1 MYYGGDYNPE
11 QWPEE
16 VWLEDAR
23 LMREARVNLVS
34 VGIFS
39 WARIQPSEGV
49 FDFVWLDRVLDILHA
64 HGIGVCLATAT
75 ASPPPWL
82 GIRYPSALP
91 EDRDGSRFWHGSRQA
106 YAPTSPDYRRLA
118 GELVAAIAERYA
130 SHPAVQLW
138 HVNNEFGCHLPA
150 DYSDNAAR
158 GFRVWLAERYAG
170 IEDLNRAWGTA
181 FWSQRYGSFDE
192 IVPPRK
198 APYSLNPAGV
208 LDFKRFTSDALLDLY
223 LMEKGII
230 RDAGATQP
238 VTTNF
243 MGAFEPLDYH
253 RWAPHLDVISDDS
266 YPDPNDPD
274 AWRSAAF
281 TRDLIR
287 SLKPDTPWILMEQAS
302 NAVNWRPSNAPKA
315 PGEMSALSMQA
326 VARGADGVMFFQ
338 WRQSSAGSEK
348 FHSAM
353 LPHAGTGTRTWR
365 EVVGLGAALEELPPL
380 GRLRARVALVYDWEN
395 RWAIEQ
401 PDHPVTLD
409 YLAQIQRWHSALL
422 DLGVLVDVV
431 DAEADLGHYDT
442 VFAPLLYLLTEHA
455 AQGILSVLER
465 GGTVVTGPF
474 SDIVDEHDRFRAGGF
489 TTLLGETFRDA
500 RDRFRCLGADSAWPA
515 ERTSGGVTRK
525 IRGHALCGGV
535 DGGHRRGPG
544 ELRGRPR
551 GRQAG
556 RHDAHAGR
564 GEGHLRGDHPRRRGP
579 ALPCAPGC
587 QARGGRPGAR
597 HGSRPAGRCD
607 LRHRPRLPLRDHHVP
622 LNPVRGRTSRRRRPA
637 PRPGP
642 RRTRRRRS
650 APPAP
655 PASRRRSPR

>member
-49 FDFVWLDRVLDILHA
+49 FDFGWLDRVLDILHA

-82 GIRYPSALP
+82 GMTYPSALP

-118 GELVAAIAERYA
+118 GELVAAIAGRYA

-158 GFRVWLAERYAG
+158 GFRAWLAERYAG

-208 LDFKRFTSDALLDLY
+208 LDFKRFTSDALLGLF

-253 RWAPHLDVISDDS
+253 RWAPHLDVIADDS

-315 PGEMSALSMQA
+315 PGEMAALSMQA

-365 EVVGLGAALEELPPL
+365 DVVELGAALEELPPL
-380 GRLRARVALVYDWEN
+380 GGLRARVALVYDWEN

-409 YLAQIQRWHSALL
+409 YLAQIQRWHAALL

-431 DAEADLGHYDT
+431 DAEADLGPYDT
-442 VFAPLLYLLTEHA
+442 VFAPLLYLLTERA
-455 AQGILSVLER
+455 AQGLLAVVER
-465 GGTVVTGPF
+465 GGTVLTGPF
-474 SDIVDEHDRFRAGGF
+474 SDVVDEHDRFREGGF
-489 TTLLGETFRDA
+489 TTLLGGRFGMHVTDFGALALTPPGQESAPVAGALGTFVGTHCAEELTVDTAEVLASFEGGRADA
-500 RDRFRCLGADSAWPA
+500 MPAVTMRTQGEGRAIYVATIPDDEGLRSLVRLAARPA
-515 ERTSGGVTRK
+515 E
-525 IRGHALCGGV
+525 AAPE
-535 DGGHRRGPG
+535 PG
-544 ELRGRPR
+544 TEVLRG
-551 GRQAG
+551 
-556 RHDAHAGR
+556 
-564 GEGHLRGDHPRRRGP
+564 GEVTFVIDHVSHSVTITP
-579 ALPCAPGC
+579 
-587 QARGGRPGAR
+587 
-597 HGSRPAGRCD
+597 H
-607 LRHRPRLPLRDHHVP
+607 
-622 LNPVRGRTSRRRRPA
+622 
-637 PRPGP
+637 
-642 RRTRRRRS
+642 
-650 APPAP
+650 
-655 PASRRRSPR
+655 

>member
-39 WARIQPSEGV
+39 WARIQPTEGV
-49 FDFVWLDRVLDILHA
+49 FDFGWLDRVLDILHA

-82 GIRYPSALP
+82 GMTYPSALP

-118 GELVAAIAERYA
+118 GELVAAIAGRYA

-208 LDFKRFTSDALLDLY
+208 LDFKRFTSDALLGLF

-253 RWAPHLDVISDDS
+253 RWAPHLDVIADDS

-315 PGEMSALSMQA
+315 PGEMAALSMQA

-365 EVVGLGAALEELPPL
+365 DVVGLGAALEELPPL
-380 GRLRARVALVYDWEN
+380 GGLRARVALVYDWEN

-409 YLAQIQRWHSALL
+409 YLAQIQRWHAALL

-431 DAEADLGHYDT
+431 DAEADLGPYDT
-442 VFAPLLYLLTEHA
+442 VFAPLLYLLTERA
-455 AQGILSVLER
+455 AQGLLTVVER
-465 GGTVVTGPF
+465 GGTVLTGPF
-474 SDIVDEHDRFRAGGF
+474 SDVVDEHDRFREGGF
-489 TTLLGETFRDA
+489 TTLLGGRFGMHVTDFGALALTPPGQQSAPVAGALGTFEGTHCAEELTVDTAEVLASFEGGRADA
-500 RDRFRCLGADSAWPA
+500 MPAVTMRTQGEGRAIYVATIPDDEGLRSLVRLAARPA
-515 ERTSGGVTRK
+515 EAAPEPGAEV
-525 IRGHALCGGV
+525 V
-535 DGGHRRGPG
+535 RRG
-544 ELRGRPR
+544 
-551 GRQAG
+551 
-556 RHDAHAGR
+556 DVTFVI
-564 GEGHLRGDHPRRRGP
+564 DHVSHSVTITP
-579 ALPCAPGC
+579 
-587 QARGGRPGAR
+587 
-597 HGSRPAGRCD
+597 H
-607 LRHRPRLPLRDHHVP
+607 
-622 LNPVRGRTSRRRRPA
+622 
-637 PRPGP
+637 
-642 RRTRRRRS
+642 
-650 APPAP
+650 
-655 PASRRRSPR
+655 

>member
-49 FDFVWLDRVLDILHA
+49 FDFMWLDRVLDILHA

-82 GIRYPSALP
+82 GITYPSALP

-106 YAPTSPDYRRLA
+106 YSPTSPDYRRLA
-118 GELVAAIAERYA
+118 GELVAAIAGRYA
-130 SHPAVQLW
+130 AHPAVQLW

-158 GFRVWLAERYAG
+158 GFRRWLAERYPG

-208 LDFKRFTSDALLDLY
+208 LDFKRFTSDALLDLFV
-223 LMEKGII
+223 MEKGII

-253 RWAPHLDVISDDS
+253 RWAPHLDVIADDS

-274 AWRSAAF
+274 AWRAAAF

-315 PGEMSALSMQA
+315 PGQMAALSMQA

-365 EVVGLGAALEELPPL
+365 DVVELGAALEELPPL

-431 DAEADLGHYDT
+431 DAEADLGHYDA

-455 AQGILSVLER
+455 AQGLLAVLER

-489 TTLLGETFRDA
+489 TTLLG
-500 RDRFRCLGADSAWPA
+500 DRFGLRVTDFGALALTPPGQQSAPVEGALGRFEGTHCAEELTVDTAEVLASFAGGRADAMPAVTMRTLGAGRAIYVATIPDDEGLRSLAGLAARPMEA
-515 ERTSGGVTRK
+515 APE
-525 IRGHALCGGV
+525 
-535 DGGHRRGPG
+535 PG
-544 ELRGRPR
+544 TEVV
-551 GRQAG
+551 Q
-556 RHDAHAGR
+556 
-564 GEGHLRGDHPRRRGP
+564 RGDVTFVI
-579 ALPCAPGC
+579 
-587 QARGGRPGAR
+587 
-597 HGSRPAGRCD
+597 
-607 LRHRPRLPLRDHHVP
+607 DHVSHSVTITP
-622 LNPVRGRTSRRRRPA
+622 H
-637 PRPGP
+637 
-642 RRTRRRRS
+642 
-650 APPAP
+650 
-655 PASRRRSPR
+655 

>member
-326 VARGADGVMFFQ
+326 VARGADGVLFFQ

-489 TTLLGETFRDA
+489 TTLLGESFGMRVTDFGALALTPPGQQSAPVAGSLGRFEGTHCAEELTVDTAEVLASFEGGRADA
-500 RDRFRCLGADSAWPA
+500 RPAVTMRTLGAGRAIYVATIPDDEGLRSLARLAARPVEA
-515 ERTSGGVTRK
+515 APE
-525 IRGHALCGGV
+525 
-535 DGGHRRGPG
+535 PG
-544 ELRGRPR
+544 TEVV
-551 GRQAG
+551 Q
-556 RHDAHAGR
+556 
-564 GEGHLRGDHPRRRGP
+564 RGDVTFVI
-579 ALPCAPGC
+579 
-587 QARGGRPGAR
+587 
-597 HGSRPAGRCD
+597 
-607 LRHRPRLPLRDHHVP
+607 DHVSHSVTI
-622 LNPVRGRTSRRRRPA
+622 TSH
-637 PRPGP
+637 
-642 RRTRRRRS
+642 
-650 APPAP
+650 
-655 PASRRRSPR
+655 